1 MGRRAFPVS
10 GGPSEK
16 THAMNTF
23 EKVANWLASRT
34 YWVAGGAI
42 VLMMLM
48 TCADIVLRLFRMPI
62 PGTYE
67 LVCFMG
73 AVAVAFAMAHTSNE
87 NGHVAVNLVIRLLP
101 DRIQGAIEVITHI
114 FVLILFVLIAWRSVL
129 YAETL
134 RVTGEVSLTLK
145 LPFYP
150 FIYGI
155 AFSAG
160 VVCLVKILDIYRS
173 FLKVLGE

>member
-1 MGRRAFPVS
+1 
-10 GGPSEK
+10 
-16 THAMNTF
+16 MNTF
-23 EKVANWLASRT
+23 EKLANWLAIKA
-34 YWVAGGAI
+34 YWVAGAAI
-42 VLMMLM
+42 VFMMVL

-87 NGHVAVNLVIRLLP
+87 KAHVAVSLVVRAFP
-101 DRIQGAIEVITHI
+101 ERIQGAIEIITHI

-129 YAETL
+129 YAESL

-155 AFSAG
+155 ALSAG
-160 VVCLVKILDIYRS
+160 IVCLVKITDIYKS
-173 FLKVLGE
+173 LLKVLNP

>member
-1 MGRRAFPVS
+1 LS
-10 GGPSEK
+10 GTPAEK

-23 EKVANWLASRT
+23 EKFANWLASRA
-34 YWVAGGAI
+34 YWVAGAAI
-42 VLMMLM
+42 VSMMLL

-87 NGHVAVNLVIRLLP
+87 NGHVAVSLVVRLFP
-101 DRIQGAIEVITHI
+101 NRVQGAIEIITNT
-114 FVLILFVLIAWRSVL
+114 FVLILFILIAWRSVM
-129 YAETL
+129 YAESL

-155 AFSAG
+155 AFSAA
-160 VVCLVKILDIYRS
+160 VVCLVKIMDIYKS
-173 FLKVLGE
+173 FLKVFSK

>member
-1 MGRRAFPVS
+1 MD
-10 GGPSEK
+10 
-16 THAMNTF
+16 TF
-23 EKVANWLASRT
+23 EKLADWLASRA
-34 YWVAGGAI
+34 YWVAGAAI
-42 VLMMLM
+42 VFMMLL

-87 NGHVAVNLVIRLLP
+87 NGHVAVSLVVRLFP
-101 DRIQGAIEVITHI
+101 GRVQGIIEIFTNT
-114 FVLILFVLIAWRSVL
+114 FVLILFILIAWRSVL
-129 YAETL
+129 YAETI
-134 RVTGEVSLTLK
+134 RVSGEVSLTLK

-155 AFSAG
+155 ALSAAI
-160 VVCLVKILDIYRS
+160 VCLVKIIDIHKS
-173 FLKVLGE
+173 FLKVLNK

>member
-1 MGRRAFPVS
+1 MS
-10 GGPSEK
+10 GTPAEK

-23 EKVANWLASRT
+23 EKLANWLASRA
-34 YWVAGGAI
+34 YWVAGAAI
-42 VLMMLM
+42 VSMMLL

-87 NGHVAVNLVIRLLP
+87 NGHVAVSLVVRLFP
-101 DRIQGAIEVITHI
+101 NRVQGAIEIITNT
-114 FVLILFVLIAWRSVL
+114 FVLILFILIAWRSVM
-129 YAETL
+129 YAESL

-155 AFSAG
+155 AFSAA
-160 VVCLVKILDIYRS
+160 VVCLVKIMDIYKS
-173 FLKVLGE
+173 FLKVFSK

>member
-1 MGRRAFPVS
+1 MRA
-10 GGPSEK
+10 
-16 THAMNTF
+16 
-23 EKVANWLASRT
+23 

-42 VLMMLM
+42 VLMMLL

-67 LVCFMG
+67 VVCFLG

-87 NGHVAVNLVIRLLP
+87 KGHVAVSLVVRLLP
-101 DRIQGAIEVITHI
+101 NRVQGVIEIITGI
-114 FVLILFVLIAWRSVL
+114 FVLILFILIAWRSVL
-129 YAETL
+129 YAESL
-134 RVTGEVSLTLK
+134 RVTREVSLTLK

-155 AFSAG
+155 AVSAAI
-160 VVCLVKILDIYRS
+160 VCLVKVADIYKS
-173 FLKVLGE
+173 FLKVLNK

>member
-1 MGRRAFPVS
+1 MRA
-10 GGPSEK
+10 
-16 THAMNTF
+16 
-23 EKVANWLASRT
+23 

-42 VLMMLM
+42 VLMMLL

-67 LVCFMG
+67 VVCFLG

-87 NGHVAVNLVIRLLP
+87 KGHVAVSLVVRLLP
-101 DRIQGAIEVITHI
+101 SRLQGIIEIVTGVC
-114 FVLILFVLIAWRSVL
+114 VLILFILIAWRSAL
-129 YAETL
+129 YAESL
-134 RVTGEVSLTLK
+134 RVSREVSLTLK

-155 AFSAG
+155 AFSAA
-160 VVCLVKILDIYRS
+160 VVCLVKVTDIYKS
-173 FLKVLGE
+173 LLKVLSK

>member
-1 MGRRAFPVS
+1 
-10 GGPSEK
+10 
-16 THAMNTF
+16 MNSF
-23 EKVANWLASRT
+23 ERLSNWLAMRA

-42 VLMMLM
+42 VLMMLL

-67 LVCFMG
+67 VVCFLG

-87 NGHVAVNLVIRLLP
+87 KGHVAVSLVVRLLP
-101 DRIQGAIEVITHI
+101 NRVQGVIEIITGI
-114 FVLILFVLIAWRSVL
+114 FVLILFILIAWRSVL
-129 YAETL
+129 YAESL
-134 RVTGEVSLTLK
+134 RVTREVSLTLK

-155 AFSAG
+155 AVSAAI
-160 VVCLVKILDIYRS
+160 VCLVKVADIYKS
-173 FLKVLGE
+173 FLKVLNK

>member
-1 MGRRAFPVS
+1 MECPAPFR
-10 GGPSEK
+10 K
-16 THAMNTF
+16 YDAMNRF
-23 EKVANWLASRT
+23 EKLANWLASKA

-42 VLMMLM
+42 VFMMLL
-48 TCADIVLRLFRMPI
+48 TCADIILRLFRMPI

-87 NGHVAVNLVIRLLP
+87 NGHVAVSLVIRLLP
-101 DRIQGAIEVITHI
+101 NRIQGAVEVITNF
-114 FVLILFVLIAWRSVL
+114 FVLILFILIAWRSVL
-129 YAETL
+129 YAESL

-150 FIYGI
+150 FIYSI
-155 AFSAG
+155 AFSAMI
-160 VVCLVKILDIYRS
+160 VCLVKIMDIYKS
-173 FLKVLGE
+173 FLKVLNK

>member
-1 MGRRAFPVS
+1 
-10 GGPSEK
+10 
-16 THAMNTF
+16 MNTL
-23 EKVANWLASRT
+23 EKLANWLASRA
-34 YWVAGGAI
+34 YWVAGAAI
-42 VLMMLM
+42 VSMMLL

-87 NGHVAVNLVIRLLP
+87 NGHVAVSLVVRLFP
-101 DRIQGAIEVITHI
+101 NRVQGAIEIITNT
-114 FVLILFVLIAWRSVL
+114 FVLILFILIAWRSVL
-129 YAETL
+129 YAESL
-134 RVTGEVSLTLK
+134 RITGEVSLTLK

-155 AFSAG
+155 AFSAAI
-160 VVCLVKILDIYRS
+160 VCLVKIMDIYKS
-173 FLKVLGE
+173 FLKVFSK

>member
-10 GGPSEK
+10 GAPPEK